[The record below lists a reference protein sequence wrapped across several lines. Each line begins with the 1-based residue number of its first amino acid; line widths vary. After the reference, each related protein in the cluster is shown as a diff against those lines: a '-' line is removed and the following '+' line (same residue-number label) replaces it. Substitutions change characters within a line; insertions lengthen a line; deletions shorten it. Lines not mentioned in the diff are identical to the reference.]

1 MSGRPAGR
9 IPTERMNAGTPRTS
23 SQDSRVCWKKK
34 PVDQC
39 ELDSQ
44 RLFWS
49 IGQAGKHRF
58 TPIPFLPVNSA
69 LNPPPEVH
77 SSGGKYKS
85 IPTASLRN
93 TVAVEIGSHRR
104 SGKGTARKSNRAA
117 LLRPANRLAFLL
129 PLRKE
134 KNNVSHRLRPG
145 REFNTTTERK
155 RK

>member
-1 MSGRPAGR
+1 
-9 IPTERMNAGTPRTS
+9 MNAGTPRTS
-23 SQDSRVCWKKK
+23 SPDARVNWREK
-34 PVDQC
+34 PVDLC

-85 IPTASLRN
+85 IPAATLRN

-117 LLRPANRLAFLL
+117 FFGQPTGWPFFCRLE
-129 PLRKE
+129 R
-134 KNNVSHRLRPG
+134 RRTTYRTGCG
-145 REFNTTTERK
+145 REGNSIRQQKGNENEQAKARKQER
-155 RK
+155 R